1 MINQNEYKQDAHGNL
16 VPIKNIKESD
26 LLRDEVVIDI
36 VTNAIKLRETLAKA
50 KKEFFDSFHAF
61 VELSAE
67 KYDVKL
73 GGRKGNTTLYSFDG
87 RYRIDFAINERI
99 ELDEKVNAAKAL
111 IDECIKDWAATSN
124 SNIITLINQAFKV
137 DKWGNLNTRR
147 ILELRNVEIDDE
159 RWIRAMD
166 AISDS
171 LKVID
176 SKEYMRFYERLE
188 NGEYRHISLDFA
200 AI

>member
-1 MINQNEYKQDAHGNL
+1 MIDQKEYKEDIHGNL

-26 LLRDEVVIDI
+26 LLRDEVVIEI
-36 VTNAIKLRETLAKA
+36 VTKAIELRKTLADV

-67 KYDVKL
+67 KYGVRL

-87 RYRIDFAINERI
+87 KYRIDFAINERI
-99 ELDEKVNAAKAL
+99 DLDEKVNAAKAL
-111 IDECIKDWAATSN
+111 IDECIKDWATTSN
-124 SNIITLINQAFKV
+124 SNIIALINQAFKV

-147 ILELRNVEIDDE
+147 ILELRNVEIDDD
-159 RWIRAMD
+159 RWARAMD

>member
-1 MINQNEYKQDAHGNL
+1 MIDTSQYKQDAHGNL
-16 VPIKNIKESD
+16 VPIANIKEAD
-26 LLRDEVVIDI
+26 LLRDEVVIEI
-36 VTNAIKLRETLAKA
+36 VKKAIHLRETLQNAK
-50 KKEFFDSFHAF
+50 EDFFSSFHAF

-87 RYRIDFAINERI
+87 KYRIDFAINERI

-147 ILELRNVEIDDE
+147 ILELRNVEIDDD
-159 RWIRAMD
+159 RWIRAME

-176 SKEYMRFYERLE
+176 SKQYMRFYERLE